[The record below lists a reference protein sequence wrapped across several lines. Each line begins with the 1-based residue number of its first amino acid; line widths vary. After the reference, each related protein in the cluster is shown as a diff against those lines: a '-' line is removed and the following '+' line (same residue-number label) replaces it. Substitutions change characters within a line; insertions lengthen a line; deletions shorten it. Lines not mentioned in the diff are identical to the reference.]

1 MKDPRD
7 SDLSHHHKQFFEEVY
22 PNPCSSKGQKAA
34 PIGLFRKLH
43 VSTSYSGF
51 DCPANRNNNKSLQL
65 NNPSRNPSHVSGFAG
80 SGSFGSFGSF
90 GRFLW
95 LPSCFV
101 TRCSSARS
109 ASCLSCGACQAG
121 QKIRTRLPC
130 KSTIDAGK
138 SAFRCGK
145 PCFEPALSH
154 GPFRCPTPSRCLH
167 LPLVLGSQADPRPGR
182 DVNRQ
187 DPS

>member
-1 MKDPRD
+1 MQNDSMKDPRD
-7 SDLSHHHKQFFEEVY
+7 SDLSQHHKQFFEEVY

-80 SGSFGSFGSF
+80 SGSIGSFGSF

-121 QKIRTRLPC
+121 QKLELVSHANRR
-130 KSTIDAGK
+130 STLESQLFVLGN
-138 SAFRCGK
+138 
-145 PCFEPALSH
+145 
-154 GPFRCPTPSRCLH
+154 
-167 LPLVLGSQADPRPGR
+167 LVL
-182 DVNRQ
+182 NRLSLMGLSGVRLRAAVFTCRWSLDHRQ
-187 DPS
+187 IHVQGVM